1 MFETL
6 LSVISS
12 HVLLFRGKPPQYG
25 SQARLRAIAVSGA
38 AQRLAVCSSRLR
50 AQPRARQ
57 GPQGI
62 GWKLGAKASGFY
74 FCVLGRPRAM
84 GLIRAWGSGVSSIEA
99 THKPLQRPGAQDVGK
114 NWEGGR
120 ETDQSKTEAQT
131 LRQERALGWVLEHF

>member
-1 MFETL
+1 
-6 LSVISS
+6 
-12 HVLLFRGKPPQYG
+12 
-25 SQARLRAIAVSGA
+25 
-38 AQRLAVCSSRLR
+38 
-50 AQPRARQ
+50 
-57 GPQGI
+57 
-62 GWKLGAKASGFY
+62 
-74 FCVLGRPRAM
+74 M